1 MKCIVIDDLPIAR
14 KGMKRLIS
22 QRNELELVGSFE
34 SAEEGMRAIE
44 EKDVELAFLDIRMSG
59 MSGME
64 MARRLPPEV
73 MVVFTTAFSEYA
85 VESYDIEAIDY
96 LVKPIDPDRFNRAV
110 DKALAIERRRSAEIQ
125 LQAIVNAGKDFITIK
140 ADRRYVRIKYDDIR
154 FIEGSR
160 DVVIFHLA
168 EENITT
174 RTTLKTIDDH
184 LPPTKFIRVNKS
196 FIANK
201 DKITSFNSTDVFIG
215 QYEISIGPKYHE
227 EVMKYLLE

>member
-64 MARRLPPEV
+64 MARRLPPKV